1 MSLTKQLWL
10 AVITILA
17 IALGG
22 TFVIIATV
30 ARDYFSEQLF
40 VKNVDNATVL
50 AQSMTL
56 MKGDPVAMELL
67 LAAQFD
73 AGHYRFI
80 RLTDPTGAVLSE
92 REDDTS
98 IRDVPAAFVA
108 SLPFDI
114 APGVAQVQNGWK
126 QYGTLSLQSQDHY
139 AYTELWRGVQQL
151 VLWFTLT
158 LMLAGIAGSVLLKL
172 ILRPL
177 TTVIIQAEAI
187 GVRRFIKQPV
197 PKTVEFR
204 QLVVAMNTLS
214 DSVAEMLATEAGRV
228 EELRQLAQ
236 LDPLTGLRNR
246 QSFIATME
254 DTLQRDDI
262 SESGVVVVLRVTGLA
277 ELNREIGREAVDQ
290 LLHRI
295 GERLGHAAAAHAPL
309 WTVARLNSADFA
321 AMALGEADAAFIAG
335 LLAAQA
341 NLAMGASGDSR
352 VLAGCTLFH
361 RGESRSAIL
370 SRVDGALARSEQ
382 SGAAVVQADDTTMQV
397 AAPTDLVSWRQS
409 LHEAMA
415 TEGVKLG
422 RHPVKSAHGSILH
435 FEAPVRLKIEYEW
448 QPAARFVAWAARL
461 DLLPALDLMVV
472 KAALVQIGA
481 SNTRLSVN
489 ISSEALCDATF
500 SEQLAAELRHA
511 QDAAGMLLFDV
522 PEYGALRH
530 RAEFGTFCER
540 VKSFGC
546 KVGLKHAGHQ
556 VSRISEFHDLGLDY
570 LKIDGSIVQGM
581 HDGMAHQ
588 TFLRGL
594 CSIAHAIGLTTIATG
609 IVDASD
615 LAPLEKLGVDGFTGP
630 AI

>member
-10 AVITILA
+10 AIITILA

-22 TFVIIATV
+22 TFVIIATF
-30 ARDYFSEQLF
+30 ARNYFSEQLF

-50 AQSMTL
+50 AQSMTQ
-56 MKGDPVAMELL
+56 MKGDPVVMELL

-73 AGHYRFI
+73 AGHYRYI
-80 RLTDPTGAVLSE
+80 RLTSPTGTVILE
-92 REDDTS
+92 REDNSSST
-98 IRDVPAAFVA
+98 DVPAAFI
-108 SLPFDI
+108 SLLPLEI

-139 AYTELWRGVQQL
+139 AYAELWRGTKRL
-151 VLWFTLT
+151 VLWFIVTL
-158 LMLAGIAGSVLLKL
+158 LLAGIAGSVLLRL

-177 TTVIIQAEAI
+177 RTVIIQAEAI
-187 GVRRFIKQPV
+187 GTRRFIKQPT

-228 EELRQLAQ
+228 EELRRQAQ

-246 QSFIATME
+246 ESFIATME
-254 DTLQRDDI
+254 DTLQRDDL

-295 GERLGHAAAAHAPL
+295 GEYLGDTAATHAPFWIL
-309 WTVARLNSADFA
+309 ARLNSADFA
-321 AMALGEADAAFIAG
+321 AMALGEADAASIAG
-335 LLAAQA
+335 VLAAQA

-352 VLAGCTLFH
+352 VRAGCTLFR

-382 SGAAVVQADDTTMQV
+382 SGAAVVQADDTTAQTAV
-397 AAPTDLVSWRQS
+397 PTDLASWRQS
-409 LHEAMA
+409 LHEAM
-415 TEGVKLG
+415 TTDGVKLG
-422 RHPVKSAHGSILH
+422 RHPVKSARGSILH
-435 FEAPVRLKIEYEW
+435 FESPMRLRIQSDW
-448 QPAARFVAWAARL
+448 QPASRFVAWAARL
-461 DLLPALDLMVV
+461 DLLPALDLLVV
-472 KAALVQIGA
+472 KAALA
-481 SNTRLSVN
+481 EMTATKTPMSVN
-489 ISSEALCDATF
+489 ISPEAICNPSF
-500 SEQLAAELRHA
+500 STQLAAELRRTR
-511 QDAAGMLLFDV
+511 DIAGMLLFDI

-530 RAEFGTFCER
+530 RAEFGDFCNL

-581 HDGMAHQ
+581 HDGAAQQ

-609 IVDASD
+609 IDDVAD

>member
-10 AVITILA
+10 AVITILT

-30 ARDYFSEQLF
+30 ARNYFSEQLF

-50 AQSMTL
+50 AQSMTQ

-80 RLTDPTGAVLSE
+80 RLTDPKGAVILE
-92 REDDTS
+92 REDTS
-98 IRDVPAAFVA
+98 SSHDVPSSFVA
-108 SLPFDI
+108 LLPLDI

-139 AYTELWRGVQQL
+139 AYAELWRGTKQL
-151 VLWFTLT
+151 VLWFTIT
-158 LMLAGIAGSVLLKL
+158 LMLAGIAGSVLLRL

-177 TTVIIQAEAI
+177 RTVIVQAEAI
-187 GVRRFIKQPV
+187 GTRRFIKQSV
-197 PKTVEFR
+197 PRTVEFR

-228 EELRQLAQ
+228 EELRRQAQ

-246 QSFIATME
+246 ESFIATME
-254 DTLQRDDI
+254 DTLQRDDL
-262 SESGVVVVLRVTGLA
+262 SESGVLAVLRVTGLA

-295 GERLGHAAAAHAPL
+295 GEQLGHTAAAHAPL
-309 WTVARLNSADFA
+309 WTVARLNSADFV
-321 AMALGEADAAFIAG
+321 AMALGEADAAAIAG
-335 LLAAQA
+335 TLAAQA
-341 NLAMGASGDSR
+341 NLALGASGDSR
-352 VLAGCTLFH
+352 VRAGCTLFH

-370 SRVDGALARSEQ
+370 SRVDGALAKSEQ
-382 SGAAVVQADDTTMQV
+382 SGAVVVQADNTTEQ
-397 AAPTDLVSWRQS
+397 AATPTDLASWRQS
-409 LHEAMA
+409 LHEAMS

-422 RHPVKSAHGSILH
+422 RHPVKSARGSILH
-435 FEAPVRLKIEYEW
+435 FESPVRLKIQSDW
-448 QPAARFVAWAARL
+448 QPASRFVAWAARL
-461 DLLPALDLMVV
+461 DLLPALDFLVV
-472 KAALVQIGA
+472 KAALDQIIA
-481 SNTRLSVN
+481 TKTPLSVN
-489 ISSEALCDATF
+489 ISPEAICNPSF
-500 SEQLAAELRHA
+500 PGQIAAELRAA
-511 QDAAGMLLFDV
+511 QDFAGMLLFDV

-530 RAEFGTFCER
+530 RAEFGRFCEL
-540 VKSFGC
+540 VKRFGC

-570 LKIDGSIVQGM
+570 LKIDGSIVQSI
-581 HDGMAHQ
+581 HDGPVHH

-594 CSIAHAIGLTTIATG
+594 CSIAHAIGLTTIAMG
-609 IVDASD
+609 VDDAAD